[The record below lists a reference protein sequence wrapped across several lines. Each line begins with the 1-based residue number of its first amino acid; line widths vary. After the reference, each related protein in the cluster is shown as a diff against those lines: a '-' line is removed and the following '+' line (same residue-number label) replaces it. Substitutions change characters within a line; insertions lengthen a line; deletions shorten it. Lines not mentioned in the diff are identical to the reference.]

1 MAGRPNPLAEPD
13 FAKAV
18 AEAFVAGQS
27 RQQMCELFGVK
38 DTATITRWR
47 RDPRVKAIAL
57 KLVED
62 RVLQITR
69 RVDSAIEGRLEYAS
83 DMTVRELLD
92 IRKEFLGGALRGQ
105 TEKADEATV
114 TQAMEAMEEN
124 PELAEQLA
132 ELVGSKPSE

>member
-1 MAGRPNPLAEPD
+1 MAGRPNPLAEPE

-18 AEAFVAGQS
+18 AEAFVAGAS

-38 DTATITRWR
+38 DKATITRWR
-47 RDPRVKAIAL
+47 RDSRVKALAL

-69 RVDSAIEGRLEYAS
+69 KVDATIEGRLEYADKMS
-83 DMTVRELLD
+83 VRELLD
-92 IRKEFLGGALRGQ
+92 IRKEFLGGALRTQ

-114 TQAMEAMEEN
+114 TQAIEALEEN
-124 PELAEQLA
+124 PDLADDLA
-132 ELVGSKPSE
+132 KLVNSAQE